1 MEPAR
6 RKLST
11 TRGIWLKPIGK
22 VRNRFTRRSLKAGRH
37 FGKGEISELV
47 LHRRWA
53 EAADGVEG
61 FSHLVVLFWA
71 HLITPEGRRLTKVHP
86 RRRQDL
92 PLTGVFATRS
102 PARPNPIGVTMVR
115 LLERKGNVLIVEG
128 MDALNGSPIID
139 IKPYIPQPDE
149 VAGAMVPDWVTKHGQ
164 EPEDP
169 QS

>member
-6 RKLST
+6 KGGT
-11 TRGIWLKPIGK
+11 GGIRLKPIGR
-22 VRNRFTRRSLKAGRH
+22 VRNRFTRRGLRSKSD
-37 FGKGEISELV
+37 FSKEVSELI
-47 LHRRWA
+47 LHRRWT

-71 HLITPEGRRLTKVHP
+71 HRITPQERRLTKLHP
-86 RRRQDL
+86 RRRLDL
-92 PLTGVFATRS
+92 PLVGVFATRS
-102 PARPNPIGVTMVR
+102 PARPNPIGVTVVR
-115 LLERKGNVLIVEG
+115 LLEHKGNVLTVEG
-128 MDALNGSPIID
+128 LDALNGSPLID

-164 EPEDP
+164 EPEGP